1 MSDKE
6 KTLSAAAA
14 KSYYDH
20 FGKKQD
26 SQGFYEDPAL
36 NDLVQNANLENAQHV
51 FEFGCGTGKFAAS
64 LLDKYLPASAHYLG
78 NDISPVMVGLAKDR
92 LTAYS
97 DRAQVVL
104 SDGGVKF
111 PLADQSVD
119 RVVSSYVLDLLSEE
133 DIQTFFAEAYR
144 VLKPGGL
151 VCLAGL
157 TKGIGVPSRIVSA
170 LWSTVFRIKPSIV
183 GGCRPIR
190 LETFVST
197 AKWRIAYQHMVAPY
211 GVPSEI
217 MVLQKPQD

>member
-1 MSDKE
+1 MPEKE

-36 NDLVQNANLENAQHV
+36 NDLAQNASMDKAQHV
-51 FEFGCGTGKFAAS
+51 FEFGCGTGKFAAR
-64 LLDKYLPASAHYLG
+64 LFEIYLPSTAHYLG
-78 NDISPVMVGLAKDR
+78 NDVSPVMVDLAKDR
-92 LTAYS
+92 LKAYS

-104 SDGGVKF
+104 SEGGVKF
-111 PLADQSVD
+111 PLADESVD

-133 DIQTFFAEAYR
+133 DIKKFFAEVYR

-170 LWSTVFRIKPSIV
+170 LWSTVFRINPSIV

-190 LETFVST
+190 LETFVDT
-197 AKWRIAYQHMVAPY
+197 AKWRVAYQHMVAPY

-217 MVLQKPQD
+217 MVLQKPQN